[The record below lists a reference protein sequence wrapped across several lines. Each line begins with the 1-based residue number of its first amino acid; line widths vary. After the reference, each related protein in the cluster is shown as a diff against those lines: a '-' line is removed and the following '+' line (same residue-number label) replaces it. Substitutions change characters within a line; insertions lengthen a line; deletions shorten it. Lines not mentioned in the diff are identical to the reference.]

1 MKYKNRPI
9 VRKGNEIYY
18 GDPTGEYV
26 VRIML
31 DDITEISNVK
41 VSKKARAI
49 FMSTDKKLSPI
60 EAIKN
65 NRLCKSLFE
74 ALDYGDA
81 WLRLGV

>member
-1 MKYKNRPI
+1 MKYKNRPL

-18 GDPTGEYV
+18 GDPAGEFV

-31 DDITEISNVK
+31 DDITETDNVK
-41 VSKKARAI
+41 TANKARAI
-49 FMSTDKKLSPI
+49 FMSTDKNLNPI

>member
-1 MKYKNRPI
+1 

-18 GDPTGEYV
+18 GDPSGEYV

-31 DDITEISNVK
+31 DSIVEMSGVK
-41 VSKKARAI
+41 TAQKARAI
-49 FMSTDKKLSPI
+49 FMSTDKKLDPI
-60 EAIKN
+60 KAIKK
-65 NRLCKSLFE
+65 NRLCGSLFE